1 PAGLALQWAK
11 PLAER
16 FGVSVLITDAG
27 AEELPAERKFP
38 VFSGVVRSVKG
49 YLGAFEVEW
58 EQADPI
64 DLENRSRSERFDL
77 VLDLQPQPALD
88 MPQPPQGYFAPG
100 ADPLALTGAL
110 QQLTPMVG
118 EFEKPKFFLYKE
130 KICAHSRSEIVGCTK
145 CIDVCSARAITS
157 EIEENRVKVEPHLC
171 MGCGGC
177 ATVCP
182 SGAMTYAYPRVADVG
197 VRIKTLLQTY
207 RDAGGQEP
215 VLLFHNGGDGRE
227 LIARLAQG
235 GRGLPVNVIPLEVF
249 HIASLGLD
257 MMLGCIALGA
267 TQFIILSSGSEPKDY
282 LGALHAQLGYAQ
294 AILLGLGFGGGHFRL
309 IEAQDAAALERAV
322 WNLGTARALPPATFN
337 LSNEKRTTLDFI
349 FDHLLKH
356 APEPKEEVALAA
368 GAPYGRVIVNRQ
380 TCTMCMACVGACPE
394 GALLDAK
401 ETPQLKFIERN
412 CVQCGLC
419 EKTCPEDAIS
429 LAPRLLLG
437 REAQSA
443 VVLNEAEAYNCVR
456 CGKPFAT
463 RHIIENMVGRLSS
476 HSMFPTAESLRRL
489 RMCADCRVLDMM
501 EMENK
506 GGMSIHDYIGG
517 GRKGDTP

>member
-1 PAGLALQWAK
+1 
-11 PLAER
+11 
-16 FGVSVLITDAG
+16 
-27 AEELPAERKFP
+27 
-38 VFSGVVRSVKG
+38 
-49 YLGAFEVEW
+49 
-58 EQADPI
+58 
-64 DLENRSRSERFDL
+64 
-77 VLDLQPQPALD
+77 
-88 MPQPPQGYFAPG
+88 
-100 ADPLALTGAL
+100 
-110 QQLTPMVG
+110 
-118 EFEKPKFFLYKE
+118 
-130 KICAHSRSEIVGCTK
+130 
-145 CIDVCSARAITS
+145 
-157 EIEENRVKVEPHLC
+157 
-171 MGCGGC
+171 
-177 ATVCP
+177 
-182 SGAMTYAYPRVADVG
+182 
-197 VRIKTLLQTY
+197 
-207 RDAGGQEP
+207 
-215 VLLFHNGGDGRE
+215 VLLFHNGSDGRE
-227 LIARLAQG
+227 LIARLARG

-267 TQFIILSSGSEPKDY
+267 TQFILLSSGSEPKDY

-294 AILLGLGFGGGHFRL
+294 TILLGLGFGGGHFRL
-309 IEAQDAAALERAV
+309 IEAQDAAALEQAV
-322 WNLGTARALPPATFN
+322 WNPGTARALPPATFN

-356 APEPKEEVALAA
+356 APAPKEEVALSA

-443 VVLNEAEAYNCVR
+443 VVLNETEPYNCVR

-489 RMCADCRVLDMM
+489 RMCADCRVLDML

-517 GRKGDTP
+517 GRKGDIP